1 MGILKSVL
9 GYVDTEN
16 YSYAD
21 LFNEINANSGGILFG
36 LQVFG
41 DSKNNQNTRQMLGIK
56 AKTLYSGLPF
66 VFSMIKEIICT
77 SKMDDTKR
85 LYEIIAK
92 MKSRLQMSMT
102 SAGHSTAV
110 MRATS
115 YFSGNAYFQEK
126 IAGIDFYQFID
137 KIESHFEEEK
147 GKVIE
152 NLKLLMKM
160 IFRPENL
167 TVSYTADRE
176 GYKGL
181 ETEVRGLKEMLHT
194 EKVELAEEKPDYQVK
209 NEGFKTSG
217 QVQYVAAAGN
227 FREGGFEY
235 TGCLRILKVILSY
248 EYLWMNVRVKG
259 GAYGC
264 MSNFR
269 RSGDSFLVSY
279 RDPNL
284 SKTLEVFR
292 NTPDF
297 IRGFEAD
304 EREMTKYIIGT
315 VSELDTPM
323 TPSSKGVL
331 SLEAWFSGITEEDL
345 KKERMQILNAQPE
358 DIRALGDVVACVLDQ
373 NRICVIGSE
382 EKIEQEKELFLEVK
396 HLL

>member
-1 MGILKSVL
+1 
-9 GYVDTEN
+9 
-16 YSYAD
+16 
-21 LFNEINANSGGILFG
+21 
-36 LQVFG
+36 
-41 DSKNNQNTRQMLGIK
+41 
-56 AKTLYSGLPF
+56 
-66 VFSMIKEIICT
+66 
-77 SKMDDTKR
+77 
-85 LYEIIAK
+85 
-92 MKSRLQMSMT
+92 
-102 SAGHSTAV
+102 
-110 MRATS
+110 
-115 YFSGNAYFQEK
+115 
-126 IAGIDFYQFID
+126 
-137 KIESHFEEEK
+137 
-147 GKVIE
+147 
-152 NLKLLMKM
+152 MKM

-345 KKERMQILNAQPE
+345 KKERMQILNAS
-358 DIRALGDVVACVLDQ
+358 R
-373 NRICVIGSE
+373 RISVHWGTW
-382 EKIEQEKELFLEVK
+382 
-396 HLL
+396 